1 MPVCIAKWR
10 MEIGRQPLRFDS
22 SGYGEITGMDSTW
35 FQVLAIIAIG
45 FLSLMLLLALFEPY
59 LEYKIIKHLD
69 VPLDSEDFFCIVAAL
84 TDAQIHH
91 HNRVEVLTNGEV
103 YYEAE
108 LEAISKAKHHV
119 NIEAYIFQRGEI
131 ARRFADALT
140 ERARAG
146 VQVNMI
152 LDAIGSFA
160 TWNAYFKE
168 LIEAGGRIA
177 WYHPIRLQ
185 TLPRI
190 NNRTHREIIVIDG
203 TLGFV
208 GGAGIADHWYK
219 RTKGKPR
226 WRDTM
231 LRVEG
236 GAVTSLQST
245 FAENWVEA
253 SGEILADKN
262 YFPLNENIGHTSSI
276 VVDSVPS
283 TGRSTR
289 ARMLFQVLLASAG
302 KSIHITTPYFLPDAS
317 VRKELVRAIKE
328 RGVEVKI
335 VAPGKHMDHLLT
347 RRSSRRLYGDILRAG
362 GQIYEYDPGMIHV
375 KCLIV
380 DGIWSVVG
388 STNFDNRSFSIND
401 EVNFA
406 ANDVTLAERLESDFA
421 RDLADS
427 SLITYKKWGARS
439 IFERLHEWLGSILE
453 RQQ

>member
-1 MPVCIAKWR
+1 MWY
-10 MEIGRQPLRFDS
+10 EILS
-22 SGYGEITGMDSTW
+22 
-35 FQVLAIIAIG
+35 IIAIT
-45 FLSLMLLLALFEPY
+45 FLSVMLFLALFEPY
-59 LEYKIIKHLD
+59 LEYKITKSPD
-69 VPLDSEDFFCIVAAL
+69 VALDSEEFFCIVAAL
-84 TDAQIHH
+84 ANAQTHH

-108 LEAISKAKHHV
+108 LQAIKSAKNHI
-119 NIEAYIFQRGEI
+119 NIEAYIFQKGEI
-131 ARRFADALT
+131 AGRFLEALT

-152 LDAIGSFA
+152 LDALGSFA
-160 TWNAYFKE
+160 SWDSYFKD
-168 LIEAGGRIA
+168 LTDAGGRLV
-177 WYHPIRLQ
+177 WYHRLRWYN
-185 TLPRI
+185 LPRV

-203 TLGFV
+203 TVGFV
-208 GGAGIADHWYK
+208 GGAGVADHWYK
-219 RTKGKPR
+219 AIKGKPR

-231 LRVEG
+231 VKVEG

-253 SGEILADKN
+253 SGEILTGRD
-262 YFPLNENIGHTSSI
+262 YFPLCEKVGNISSI

-289 ARMLFQVLLASAG
+289 SRMLFQILLASAK
-302 KSIHITTPYFLPDAS
+302 KSIHITSPYFLPDAS
-317 VRKELVRAIKE
+317 VRQELTRAIKE

-347 RRSSRRLYGDILRAG
+347 RRSSRRLYGDILKAG
-362 GQIYEYDPGMIHV
+362 GQIYEYNPCMLHV
-375 KCLIV
+375 KCLLV

-388 STNFDNRSFSIND
+388 STNFDPRSFGIND

-406 ANDVTLAERLESDFA
+406 SNDVALALRLEADFE
-421 RDLADS
+421 RDIADS
-427 SLITYKKWGARS
+427 NLVTYKKWTARS
-439 IFERLHEWLGSILE
+439 LFERAHEWLGSIIE